1 VNFLL
6 NKFMKLITLLVV
18 LFYYE
23 VSIIIKKLLNYN
35 KNKFLND
42 NYLKK
47 IRKSNNELLYKIKN
61 KNLILVESLINHPG
75 YFFKNIILANHLRKI
90 MSSELILLINKND
103 NYAKQLA
110 KSLKLK
116 I

>member
-1 VNFLL
+1 
-6 NKFMKLITLLVV
+6 MKLITLLVV

-61 KNLILVESLINHPG
+61 KNLILVESL
-75 YFFKNIILANHLRKI
+75 
-90 MSSELILLINKND
+90 ST
-103 NYAKQLA
+103 
-110 KSLKLK
+110 
-116 I
+116 